1 MGATTTA
8 PPHALD
14 KSLLPVLCVLSWLI
28 PGAGHLW
35 LRRTQKGLIFVV
47 LLPLMFAMGLA
58 LSGRVFP
65 FEFSQPLVGLAAFA
79 DLGIGAPYFVAWGL
93 GYGAGTVVDA
103 SYEYGNTYLIVAG
116 LLNMLVV
123 IDAYDIAVGRK

>member
-1 MGATTTA
+1 M
-8 PPHALD
+8 
-14 KSLLPVLCVLSWLI
+14 WL
-28 PGAGHLW
+28 GRH
-35 LRRTQKGLIFVV
+35 QKGLVFLV
-47 LLPLMFAMGLA
+47 LLPLMFALGIA

-65 FEFSQPLVGLAAFA
+65 FEFAQPLVGLAACA
-79 DLGIGAPYFVAWGL
+79 DLGIGLPYFVAWGL